1 MHQVVLR
8 GFLSIVIFLSTFLF
22 LQTQVVVPAVAAVAT
37 CAEGGTC
44 VVGDI
49 GPGGGTIFYAS
60 SSNFNCGPLG
70 YNLCQYLEV
79 APDTWSGGSADPTAS
94 WSDIGYQSSDITS
107 IPNLSN
113 AAGESKGIGKGYIY
127 SKAQVAQGNSSSSAV
142 GYARSYSGGG
152 LNDWYLPTITELN
165 QLCKWSHGN
174 AWVSDE
180 TLCSGSTITKGG
192 FSAARYWSST
202 EIGAASAWRQDFG
215 DATQWAASKDLS
227 LSVRPIRAFRGG
239 ASSCAMGGACVIG
252 DIGPGGGFVF
262 FVTGS
267 QWTATGAS
275 CSTQCKYFE
284 VAPPTWYGGSTDPL
298 MRWSGNTSSSIPGAL
313 PEGLGK
319 GASNT
324 LAMIASN
331 SQSGMAATA
340 SAAYRGG
347 GKSDWFL
354 PSIAELGQL
363 SSFAAKEGGFSTG
376 FYWSSSEYLATSAR
390 IQSLTGGGGGS
401 ETKSSALL
409 VRPIRVF
416 GQTSCAL
423 GTRSDG
429 SNCEVGDLGPGGG
442 TIFYASATSFLCGTY
457 LSANCN
463 YLEAAPN
470 TWSGGTADSGQ
481 TWSGAISGAGTYR
494 GNGYSDWYISHRIE
508 IPNLYLAQYIVGGI
522 QLSSY
527 WTSEDTSLQVGE
539 AWAFYMNT
547 GWPIG
552 NTKIN
557 SGAYGRPIR
566 GFRIPPQS
574 RTIVIDASSLLGSY
588 SLVETPT
595 ALSATVS
602 AGAGTK
608 TFSSLTTSICT
619 IHSTTGVIVLKA
631 VGTCRLSVSIA
642 DDGTYAAVTN
652 TYNFSVTK
660 ASPTVTLELSSGIR
674 SLTYRT
680 PTTITLF
687 SATAGKIS
695 LKANG
700 KAVSGCTNLAITTSR
715 TCTFKSSSRGQV
727 FLNVNFT
734 PTNSSSYLA
743 ISTPVTSI
751 PVLNRTARR

>member
-1 MHQVVLR
+1 
-8 GFLSIVIFLSTFLF
+8 
-22 LQTQVVVPAVAAVAT
+22 
-37 CAEGGTC
+37 
-44 VVGDI
+44 
-49 GPGGGTIFYAS
+49 
-60 SSNFNCGPLG
+60 
-70 YNLCQYLEV
+70 
-79 APDTWSGGSADPTAS
+79 
-94 WSDIGYQSSDITS
+94 
-107 IPNLSN
+107 
-113 AAGESKGIGKGYIY
+113 
-127 SKAQVAQGNSSSSAV
+127 
-142 GYARSYSGGG
+142 
-152 LNDWYLPTITELN
+152 
-165 QLCKWSHGN
+165 
-174 AWVSDE
+174 
-180 TLCSGSTITKGG
+180 
-192 FSAARYWSST
+192 
-202 EIGAASAWRQDFG
+202 
-215 DATQWAASKDLS
+215 
-227 LSVRPIRAFRGG
+227 
-239 ASSCAMGGACVIG
+239 
-252 DIGPGGGFVF
+252 
-262 FVTGS
+262 
-267 QWTATGAS
+267 
-275 CSTQCKYFE
+275 
-284 VAPPTWYGGSTDPL
+284 
-298 MRWSGNTSSSIPGAL
+298 
-313 PEGLGK
+313 
-319 GASNT
+319 
-324 LAMIASN
+324 
-331 SQSGMAATA
+331 
-340 SAAYRGG
+340 
-347 GKSDWFL
+347 
-354 PSIAELGQL
+354 
-363 SSFAAKEGGFSTG
+363 
-376 FYWSSSEYLATSAR
+376 
-390 IQSLTGGGGGS
+390 
-401 ETKSSALL
+401 
-409 VRPIRVF
+409 
-416 GQTSCAL
+416 
-423 GTRSDG
+423 
-429 SNCEVGDLGPGGG
+429 
-442 TIFYASATSFLCGTY
+442 
-457 LSANCN
+457 
-463 YLEAAPN
+463 
-470 TWSGGTADSGQ
+470 
-481 TWSGAISGAGTYR
+481 
-494 GNGYSDWYISHRIE
+494 
-508 IPNLYLAQYIVGGI
+508 
-522 QLSSY
+522 
-527 WTSEDTSLQVGE
+527 
-539 AWAFYMNT
+539 MNT